1 MNCSTA
7 LNKKICIIYANCQ
20 GRGIK
25 IFLQKHPLFNETIE
39 IITLESYIFI
49 NEQLQLPI
57 DLFKTASFFIYQ
69 PVDNKYGYYATDHV
83 KSYLPEHC
91 QSISFPYI
99 YNNALWPLFED
110 VQGIVGQEAISK
122 LFEQGYSLKQVTD
135 LFFDEA
141 IDFKFEERFK
151 QSISILKE
159 KERMTD
165 ISISDFIACNLRKNK
180 LFLTQ
185 NHPTSIVFVYCVN
198 QMLRRLGFSV
208 LPETLSYHVN
218 EASLPDCW
226 PLSPYEKKFYGY
238 QYNDDWQVLHPERKD
253 SNWYKF
259 HLKIIGKIY
268 FKNKILTPKLVFERF
283 YLRIMMAMGLRRR
296 RGYLEE
302 RYLDDQHFNQSRD
315 Y

>member
-1 MNCSTA
+1 MKPS
-7 LNKKICIIYANCQ
+7 K
-20 GRGIK
+20 
-25 IFLQKHPLFNETIE
+25 

-49 NEQLQLPI
+49 NKQLPLPV
-57 DLFKTASFFIYQ
+57 DLFKKANFFIYQ
-69 PVDNKYGYYATDHV
+69 PIDNKYGCYATDNV
-83 KSYLPEHC
+83 KLYLPEHC

-110 VQGIVGQEAISK
+110 AQCIVGKEIISE
-122 LFEQGYSLKQVTD
+122 LLDQGYSLKQVTD
-135 LFFDEA
+135 LFCDEA
-141 IDFKFEERFK
+141 IDFKLEERFK

-165 ISISDFIACNLRKNK
+165 ISVSDFIACNLHKHK

-198 QMLRRLGFSV
+198 QMLRRVGFSV
-208 LPETLSYHVN
+208 LPESLSYQIN
-218 EASLPDCW
+218 EASLPDSW

-238 QYNDDWQVLHPERKD
+238 QYQNDWQALHRERKD

-268 FKNKILTPKLVFERF
+268 FKNKILTPKRVFERF
-283 YLRIMMAMGLRRR
+283 YLRIMMEICLRRR

-302 RYLDDQHFNQSRD
+302 RHLYDQHFNRS
-315 Y
+315 